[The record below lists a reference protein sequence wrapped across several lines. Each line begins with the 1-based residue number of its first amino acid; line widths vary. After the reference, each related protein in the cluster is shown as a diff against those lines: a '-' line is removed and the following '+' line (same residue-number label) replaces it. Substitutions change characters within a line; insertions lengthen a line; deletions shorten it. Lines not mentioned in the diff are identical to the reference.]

1 MTKEELIAKLE
12 KFDASITELKATK
25 SETTNK
31 LLEDKLDSQIT
42 EIKTDIQAVK
52 DLIKTYGKNEGEKT
66 WFEKLFLDDDDE

>member
-1 MTKEELIAKLE
+1 M
-12 KFDASITELKATK
+12 
-25 SETTNK
+25 
-31 LLEDKLDSQIT
+31 EDKLDSQIT